1 MSKEKTQSQEIAA
14 PQSRE
19 EIINKL
25 IMAGDLSGLT
35 KLEQL
40 WYYNQRCERLGLDPL
55 TKPFDL
61 MEVEDKKG
69 SVKKVLY
76 ANKTCAEQL
85 RAIHKIN
92 LRIVSAEEVSG
103 LISVTVEAALPNGR
117 TDTDIGSVWVKALV
131 GKELANAHM
140 KAVTKAKRR
149 VTFSILGE
157 GDLALDPDDFEP
169 GRVAHSESL
178 TVSNK
183 GSGLDQWN
191 VPRALALEV
200 INACKHV
207 GEAGITE
214 AEWRAKLP
222 EGITSRKE
230 LTPVQAAVFLE
241 DLRALYIGKKKGE
254 ATNA

>member
-1 MSKEKTQSQEIAA
+1 MSKEKSQSTEIGA
-14 PQSRE
+14 PQMRE
-19 EIINKL
+19 EVIAKVIL
-25 IMAGDLSGLT
+25 SGDLSGLT
-35 KLEQL
+35 KLEQI

-85 RAIHKIN
+85 RVIHKIN

-103 LISVTVEAALPNGR
+103 LMNVTVEATLPNGR

-131 GKELANAHM
+131 GKDLANAHM

-157 GDLALDPDDFEP
+157 GDLSLDPDDFEP
-169 GRVAHSESL
+169 GRAVQSESL

-207 GEAGITE
+207 EDAGITE

-230 LTPVQAAVFLE
+230 LNPVQASIFLE
-241 DLRALYIGKKKGE
+241 DLRGLYIAKKKGE
-254 ATNA
+254 AINA